1 MASYGGQAPPSL
13 REKQMASY
21 GGQAPPSLREKQ
33 MASYGGQ
40 APPSLREKQMAS
52 YGGQASTADEV
63 DDLDLIA
70 LLDRRGVEQCS
81 LQHNEIEFNGD
92 AAGIDVET
100 REKVGDSE
108 RTG

>member
-1 MASYGGQAPPSL
+1 
-13 REKQMASY
+13 
-21 GGQAPPSLREKQ
+21 

-70 LLDRRGVEQCS
+70 LLDRRGVEQRA
-81 LQHNEIEFNGD
+81 LQHNEIEFNGN

-100 REKVGDSE
+100 REKFGDSE